1 MSKRGF
7 FSELVLSLL
16 IAAILLL
23 IDYKISL
30 GVLLGFTF
38 SFLNYRLIE
47 YRYNHLEHYNSWV
60 ILGALFSTSLLAVP
74 LVISFL
80 LPNIFNYIGVVVGL
94 LVIKV
99 KLIIEAVIKK

>member
-16 IAAILLL
+16 IAAIFLL

-47 YRYNHLEHYNSWV
+47 YRYNRLEKYNSWV

-80 LPNIFNYIGVVVGL
+80 LPSIFNYIGVVVGL